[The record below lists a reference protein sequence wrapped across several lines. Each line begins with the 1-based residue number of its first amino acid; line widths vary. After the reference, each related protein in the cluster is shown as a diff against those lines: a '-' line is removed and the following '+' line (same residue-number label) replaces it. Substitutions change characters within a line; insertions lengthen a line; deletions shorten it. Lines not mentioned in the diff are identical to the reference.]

1 MSITWSVAVC
11 AALCL
16 AGTAS
21 AQEHTLIVLSHSN
34 FTVYQ
39 VDVKTN
45 RVINQFKAKDEP
57 HEAAITPDMR
67 TLFAAVPEGPHV
79 VILDAETLQQKGIIE
94 SEHFRRRAP
103 AGNPPRDSAA
113 PHGIAVNND
122 GTKLYVGLE
131 RGEVPGLVVYDIKAG
146 KVLKK
151 VDLLLNGGHYMAMQP
166 ATDKLYY
173 PHREDNRVV
182 VFDTKSDRVTKII
195 PVAGGPT
202 GVDFAPNG
210 EVWLHQDLDGSVAVV
225 DSKTDEVT
233 KVIKTTGQG
242 AGRIAVSP
250 DGKFAAST
258 HRNSGDVAII
268 DTARKEIVAN
278 VTLGAP
284 PYLGYPL
291 FSPDSKTLYILEFQ
305 GGNLAALDLASM
317 QVTSRVKMGSDPFG
331 GVVRRATTM
340 RPRSPH

>member
-1 MSITWSVAVC
+1 MLRAFFGVLVC
-11 AALCL
+11 AGLL
-16 AGTAS
+16 AAPAS

-34 FTVYQ
+34 YTVYQ
-39 VDVKTN
+39 VDTATGRIV
-45 RVINQFKAKDEP
+45 NQFVAKEEP

-94 SEHFRRRAP
+94 SEHFRRKKP
-103 AGNPPRDSAA
+103 SGTPPRSSAA

-151 VDLLLNGGHYMAMQP
+151 VDLLLNGGHFMAMQP
-166 ATDKLYY
+166 RTDKLYY

-182 VFDTKSDRVTKII
+182 VFDTKTDQVVKII
-195 PVAGGPT
+195 PVEGGPV

-210 EVWLHQDLDGSVAVV
+210 EVWLHEDGDGSVTVV

-233 KVIKTTGQG
+233 HVIRTPGLG
-242 AGRIAVSP
+242 AGRIALSP
-250 DGKFAAST
+250 DGRYAAST

-268 DTARKEIVAN
+268 DTATKKMVAN
-278 VTLGAP
+278 VKLGEP
-284 PYLGYPL
+284 PYLGFPM
-291 FSPDSKTLYILEFQ
+291 FAPDSTKLYVMEFQ
-305 GGNLAALDLASM
+305 GGHLSTIDLASM
-317 QVTSRVKMGSDPFG
+317 KVVSRVPMGKDPFG
-331 GVVRRATTM
+331 GVIRLKAGSR
-340 RPRSPH
+340 

>member
-1 MSITWSVAVC
+1 MVRTWLVAAC
-11 AALCL
+11 ATGCL
-16 AGTAS
+16 VGPAA

-39 VDVKTN
+39 VDVATK
-45 RVINQFKAKDEP
+45 RVINQFVAKEEP

-79 VILDAETLQQKGIIE
+79 VVLDAETLQLKSVIE

-131 RGEVPGLVVYDIKAG
+131 RGEVPGLVIYDIKAG

-166 ATDKLYY
+166 GTDKLYY

-182 VFDTKSDRVTKII
+182 VFDTRSDRVIKII
-195 PVAGGPT
+195 PVAGGPV

-210 EVWLHQDLDGSVAVV
+210 EVWLHQDGDGTVAVV

-233 KVIKTTGQG
+233 KVIKTAGVG

-250 DGKFAAST
+250 DGRYAAST

-268 DTARKEIVAN
+268 DAVRKEVVAN
-278 VTLGAP
+278 ITLGTP

-291 FSPDSKTLYILEFQ
+291 FSPDSRTLYIMEFQ
-305 GGNLAALDLASM
+305 GGNLATIDLATM
-317 QVTSRVKMGSDPFG
+317 KVTSRVKMGSDPFG
-331 GVVRRATTM
+331 GVIRRRTS
-340 RPRSPH
+340 RR

>member
-1 MSITWSVAVC
+1 MGMLRKSGLVLSCLGLLAVP
-11 AALCL
+11 AA
-16 AGTAS
+16 
-21 AQEHTLIVLSHSN
+21 AQEHSLIILSHSN
-34 FTVYQ
+34 YTVYQ
-39 VDVKTN
+39 VEPSTG
-45 RVINQFKAKDEP
+45 RVVNQFVAKEEP

-94 SEHFRRRAP
+94 SEHFRRKVP
-103 AGNPPRDSAA
+103 VGNPSCSSAA

-131 RGEVPGLVVYDIKAG
+131 RGEVPGLIVYDIKAG

-166 ATDKLYY
+166 GTDKLYY

-182 VFDTKSDRVTKII
+182 VFDAKTDSVVKII
-195 PVAGGPT
+195 PVAGGPV
-202 GVDFAPNG
+202 GVDFTPDG
-210 EVWLHQDLDGSVAVV
+210 EVWLHEDGDGTVTVV
-225 DSKTDEVT
+225 DSKTDEVV
-233 KVIKTTGQG
+233 KVIKTEGVG

-268 DTARKEIVAN
+268 DVKKREVVAN
-278 VTLGAP
+278 VKLGEP
-284 PYLGYPL
+284 PYLGFPL
-291 FSPDSKTLYILEFQ
+291 FSPDSSKLYIYEFQ
-305 GGNLAALDLASM
+305 GGNFATVDIASM
-317 QVTSRVKMGSDPFG
+317 KVVSRVKMGTDPFG
-331 GVVRRATTM
+331 GVVRLRRA
-340 RPRSPH
+340 PK

>member
-1 MSITWSVAVC
+1 MGRMWSVVIASCVC
-11 AALCL
+11 LTALV
-16 AGTAS
+16 S
-21 AQEHTLIVLSHSN
+21 AQEHSLIVLSHSN

-39 VDVKTN
+39 VDAKTR
-45 RVINQFKAKDEP
+45 RVINQFVAKDQP

-67 TLFAAVPEGPHV
+67 TVFAAVPEGPHV

-94 SEHFRRRAP
+94 SEYFTRKTA
-103 AGNPPRDSAA
+103 AGTPPRTSAA
-113 PHGIAVNND
+113 PHGVAINNE

-146 KVLKK
+146 KVIKK
-151 VDLLLNGGHYMAMQP
+151 IDLLLNGGHYMAMQP
-166 ATDKLYY
+166 GTDKLYY

-182 VFDTKSDRVTKII
+182 VFDTRTDRVTKII
-195 PVAGGPT
+195 PVAGGPV

-210 EVWLHQDLDGSVAVV
+210 EVWLHQDNDGSVAVV

-250 DGKFAAST
+250 DGRFAAST

-268 DTARKEIVAN
+268 DARTKEIVAN
-278 VTLGAP
+278 VELGKP
-284 PYLGYPL
+284 PYLGFPL
-291 FSPDSKTLYILEFQ
+291 FSPDSRTLYIMEFQ
-305 GGNLAALDLASM
+305 GGNLATIDMATMKVS
-317 QVTSRVKMGSDPFG
+317 SREKLGKDPFG
-331 GVVRRATTM
+331 GVIRRKAVA
-340 RPRSPH
+340 R

>member
-1 MSITWSVAVC
+1 MVRTSLVAAC
-11 AALCL
+11 ATACL
-16 AGTAS
+16 VGPAG

-39 VDVKTN
+39 VDVSTK
-45 RVINQFKAKDEP
+45 RVINQFVAKEEP

-79 VILDAETLQQKGIIE
+79 VVLDAETLQLKGVIE
-94 SEHFRRRAP
+94 SEHFRRREP
-103 AGNPPRDSAA
+103 AGNPPRSSAA

-166 ATDKLYY
+166 GTDKLYY

-182 VFDTKSDRVTKII
+182 VFDTRLDRVIKII
-195 PVAGGPT
+195 PVAGGPV

-210 EVWLHQDLDGSVAVV
+210 EVWLHQDGDGTVAVI

-233 KVIKTTGQG
+233 KVIKTTGVG

-250 DGKFAAST
+250 DGRYAAST

-268 DTARKEIVAN
+268 DAVRKEIVAN
-278 VTLGAP
+278 VTLGTP

-291 FSPDSKTLYILEFQ
+291 FSPDSRTLYVMEFQ
-305 GGNLAALDLASM
+305 GGNLATIDVASM
-317 QVTSRVKMGSDPFG
+317 KVTSRVKMGSDPFG
-331 GVVRRATTM
+331 GVIRR
-340 RPRSPH
+340 RSSAR